1 MMSARSIRLLAVCLT
16 AQLFCFTP
24 TFCQAQVK
32 ASQPST
38 PAKSVL
44 LRHWASGGWQ
54 VAESENFRFF
64 HRNQSAVV
72 SRLSTLCETSRTAVS
87 NRWLGKAKP
96 AAWSVKCDVYLYPSG
111 NEYQQRTRYPADSWG
126 FANLEIG
133 QGQVWVR
140 RLDLRSDNEAKLN
153 AVSVHELTHVVL
165 ADRFAQR
172 QIPRWA
178 DEGIA
183 LNSEPAIRQ
192 ESLRT
197 WLADEIRQGRGYSL
211 PQLLALQQYPQD
223 KYWGDLFY
231 AQSGSLVE
239 FLIAQNSESEAGV
252 IKLVESA
259 QQAGAQPTLRGV
271 PLSRLEAEWKAWLL
285 KTDSAPKVASDRP

>member
-1 MMSARSIRLLAVCLT
+1 MLSARSIRLLTVCLT
-16 AQLFCFTP
+16 AQLFCGMP
-24 TFCQAQVK
+24 NLCQAQVK
-32 ASQPST
+32 ANQPAAPSKST
-38 PAKSVL
+38 T
-44 LRHWASGGWQ
+44 LRHWTSGEWH

-64 HRNQSAVV
+64 HRHQSALVG
-72 SRLSTLCETSRTAVS
+72 RLSTLVESSRTAVS
-87 NRWLGKAKP
+87 KRWLGMSSP
-96 AAWSVKCDVYLYPSG
+96 AWSVKCDVYLYPSG
-111 NEYQQRTRYPADSWG
+111 NEFQQRTRYPADSWG

-140 RLDLRSDNEAKLN
+140 RLDLRSDNEARLN
-153 AVSVHELTHVVL
+153 SVSVHELTHVVL

-183 LNSEPAIRQ
+183 LNSEPASRQ
-192 ESLRT
+192 ESLRN
-197 WLADEIRQGRGYSL
+197 WLTEEIRQGRGYSL
-211 PQLLALQQYPQD
+211 AQLLALQQYPQD

-271 PLSRLEAEWKAWLL
+271 PLSRLEAQWKSWLL
-285 KTDSAPKVASDRP
+285 KTDSTPKVASDRP